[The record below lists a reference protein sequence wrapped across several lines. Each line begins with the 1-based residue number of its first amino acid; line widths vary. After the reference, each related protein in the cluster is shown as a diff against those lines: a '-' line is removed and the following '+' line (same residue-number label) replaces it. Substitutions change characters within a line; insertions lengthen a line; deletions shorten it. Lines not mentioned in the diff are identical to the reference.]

1 MHSPLPCIL
10 LWKSLLCC
18 TNSRDPQAI
27 TLHTFFVIFFR
38 WTPGPHSVWIY
49 RIVIPFIWTYLI
61 LFVVIGY
68 SAHRGDNLADPRVF
82 FVRPLPSTSLHPF
95 PLVSPFQSPTPYW
108 CWIGSG
114 FDVERIV
121 GEYLWLWTAL
131 LSSIFFYTLL
141 FFRLRGNIHVDPQN
155 WKRIRIRLQPSSHF
169 PSDTPSFLDAPSAA
183 AYREAM
189 AMIWYPICYTILV
202 LPLSIV
208 RWRTFRTPAHL
219 NLQTPFAVT
228 AVVVTIFGLSGV
240 ANVVLITLTRRNLLL
255 FGQRRGVVSTQESMN
270 LNEGGFGSGSALA
283 LRSGM
288 FCQGGTGERLPMT
301 SVCSTML
308 PGISL
313 DCNGGLHDVK
323 SIPVGCSNWGST
335 TTHLA
340 PSIGVRS
347 VVSMGDLSEPM
358 KFGATPSP
366 ALPPAVYSGS
376 NGHRKPLSDPEL
388 GKKTSES
395 SIRALMFPEERDWGR
410 ELNNSRKG
418 DRTSARA
425 VQSGSPEPEVFGR
438 TRNDSLSGPAIP
450 PGLTTPTGQGLGPS
464 TREQVLR
471 WSTNESRSLIDQEER
486 SHKPLHPLD
495 STPLLRYPPSY
506 SSSQLPLVRP
516 SIPPV
521 PTGSPPR
528 PLSSRGRGVT
538 DSNAGGSIVR
548 AGVISGHCVIELA
561 AFDRVC
567 PAEE

>member
-1 MHSPLPCIL
+1 M
-10 LWKSLLCC
+10 
-18 TNSRDPQAI
+18 
-27 TLHTFFVIFFR
+27 
-38 WTPGPHSVWIY
+38 WIY
-49 RIVIPFIWTYLI
+49 RIVIPLIWIYLT

-68 SAHRGDNLADPRVF
+68 SAHRGDNPADPRVF
-82 FVRPLPSTSLHPF
+82 FVRPLLSTNLHSF
-95 PLVSPFQSPTPYW
+95 SLVSPFQRPTPYW
-108 CWIGSG
+108 CWIGGG

-155 WKRIRIRLQPSSHF
+155 WKRIRVRLKPSSHF
-169 PSDTPSFLDAPSAA
+169 PSDTPPFLDAPSAA

-189 AMIWYPICYTILV
+189 TMIWYPICYTILV

-219 NLQTPFAVT
+219 NFQTPFAAT
-228 AVVVTIFGLSGV
+228 AVVITIFGLSGV

-255 FGQRRGVVSTQESMN
+255 FGHRRGVVSTQES
-270 LNEGGFGSGSALA
+270 NEGGFGSGSALA
-283 LRSGM
+283 MRSGM
-288 FCQGGTGERLPMT
+288 FSQDVTGERLPTT

-313 DCNGGLHDVK
+313 HYNGDLHDVK
-323 SIPVGCSNWGST
+323 STPVGCSNWGST
-335 TTHLA
+335 TTHLS
-340 PSIGVRS
+340 PSIGVGS

-366 ALPPAVYSGS
+366 ALPPALYSGS
-376 NGHRKPLSDPEL
+376 TGHRKPVSDLEL

-395 SIRALMFPEERDWGR
+395 SISALMFPDEREWGR
-410 ELNNSRKG
+410 ELNQKG
-418 DRTSARA
+418 DGTSVCV
-425 VQSGSPEPEVFGR
+425 VQSGSLEPEDFGK
-438 TRNDSLSGPAIP
+438 TRNDSFSGPAIP
-450 PGLTTPTGQGLGPS
+450 PGVTTRTGQGLGPS
-464 TREQVLR
+464 TREQDQVLR
-471 WSTNESRSLIDQEER
+471 WSTNESRNLLDQEER

-495 STPLLRYPPSY
+495 SAPSLRYPPSY

-528 PLSSRGRGVT
+528 PLSSRGQGVT

-548 AGVISGHCVIELA
+548 SGALSGHCVHDLD

-567 PAEE
+567 PTE